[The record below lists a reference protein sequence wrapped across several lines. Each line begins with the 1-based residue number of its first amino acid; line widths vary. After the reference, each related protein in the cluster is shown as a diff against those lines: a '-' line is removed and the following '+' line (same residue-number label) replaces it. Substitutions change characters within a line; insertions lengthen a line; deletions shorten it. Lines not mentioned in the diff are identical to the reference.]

1 MTRPGAIPGAWQE
14 FGGMHRCSD
23 IGLEYI
29 AVLNRPCSMEI
40 VRSMKI
46 TVVER
51 GVNSQV
57 SPMLLISVLNCSHS
71 ISSVVGSGS
80 VSQIPNPSSMNR
92 RRKDK

>member
-1 MTRPGAIPGAWQE
+1 VAHDEARAIPGAWQE

-51 GVNSQV
+51 GGKF
-57 SPMLLISVLNCSHS
+57 PGESHA
-71 ISSVVGSGS
+71 V
-80 VSQIPNPSSMNR
+80 
-92 RRKDK
+92 D

>member
-1 MTRPGAIPGAWQE
+1 MMRPGAIPGAWQE
-14 FGGMHRCSD
+14 FGGMYRCSD

-57 SPMLLISVLNCSHS
+57 SPMLLISVLNRSHS
-71 ISSVVGSGS
+71 ISSVVGSES
-80 VSQIPNPSSMNR
+80 VSQIPNPSSMNCF
-92 RRKDK
+92 RKDK

>member
-1 MTRPGAIPGAWQE
+1 MMRPGAIPGAWQE
-14 FGGMHRCSD
+14 FGGMYRCSD

-29 AVLNRPCSMEI
+29 AVLNWPCSMEI

-51 GVNSQV
+51 GVNYQV

-71 ISSVVGSGS
+71 ISSVVGLGS
-80 VSQIPNPSSMNR
+80 VSQIPNPSLMNR

>member
-1 MTRPGAIPGAWQE
+1 MRPVAIPGAWQE
-14 FGGMHRCSD
+14 FGGMYRCSD

-29 AVLNRPCSMEI
+29 EVINWSCSMEI

-46 TVVER
+46 AVVER

-71 ISSVVGSGS
+71 NSSVVGLGS
-80 VSQIPNPSSMNR
+80 VS
-92 RRKDK
+92 